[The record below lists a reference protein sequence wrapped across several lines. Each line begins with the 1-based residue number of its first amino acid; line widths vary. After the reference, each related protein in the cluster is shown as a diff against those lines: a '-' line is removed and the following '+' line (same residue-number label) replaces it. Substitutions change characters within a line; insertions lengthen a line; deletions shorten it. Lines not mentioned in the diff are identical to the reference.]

1 LRSHGKLRV
10 VTVNLPEAYIKAID
24 ELIKLRLYASRS
36 ELIRTAVRN
45 LIQKY
50 MHEAGIE

>member
-1 LRSHGKLRV
+1 
-10 VTVNLPEAYIKAID
+10 VTVNLLEAYVKAID

-36 ELIRTAVRN
+36 ELIRIAVCN

-50 MHEAGIE
+50 MHSLKDGELAEADIE